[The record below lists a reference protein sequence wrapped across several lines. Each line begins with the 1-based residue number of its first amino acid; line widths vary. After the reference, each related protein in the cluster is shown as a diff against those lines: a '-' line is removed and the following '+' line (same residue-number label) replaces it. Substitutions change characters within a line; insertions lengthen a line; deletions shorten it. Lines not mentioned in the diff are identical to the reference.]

1 MQLYLIVSPGELRA
15 ASRWPCRFAHAA
27 YRIGAG
33 GCLMRSSLLV
43 NTRGG
48 LMVLSGRD
56 CPAIPSPESLSR
68 QVWQECGARGFA
80 GVLADLEGPL
90 PADRLKF
97 LERLCAVLRGHNR
110 RLYLPESC
118 AGRVPG
124 SIAVVGTAISGGS
137 FRQRLEEAVAAFGG
151 GRLALDVRRLTMDFS
166 LPSPSG
172 EGTPI
177 SPQQLREL
185 LEELRPNTFYSRD
198 LCAKY
203 FTYTRAEQAHF
214 VLFDDA
220 DTIRRKLHT
229 GQNLGFSAAFLLYP
243 ECVDLLGPL
252 FAER

>member
-1 MQLYLIVSPGELRA
+1 MAKDERDI
-15 ASRWPCRFAHAA
+15 
-27 YRIGAG
+27 
-33 GCLMRSSLLV
+33 LLV
-43 NTRGG
+43 VDDDAINRTILEQIFADTYTVLQAENGRAG
-48 LMVLSGRD
+48 L
-56 CPAIPSPESLSR
+56 AES
-68 QVWQECGARGFA
+68 
-80 GVLADLEGPL
+80 LEGP
-90 PADRLKF
+90 
-97 LERLCAVLRGHNR
+97 ERLCAVLRGHNR

-137 FRQRLEEAVAAFGG
+137 FRQRLEEAVSAFGG

-172 EGTPI
+172 EGAPI